1 MTFNFKAIWVIL
13 ILTIGLGTPV
23 LSEVAKVNID
33 KFGVAIEGY
42 DPVAYFE
49 KSQPVKGLTKY
60 RATHDGATY
69 QFASSHHKAQ
79 LENNPAKYVPEY
91 GGYCVFGMR

>member
-1 MTFNFKAIWVIL
+1 MTFNFKPIWVTL

-49 KSQPVKGLTKY
+49 KSQPVKGLT
-60 RATHDGATY
+60 
-69 QFASSHHKAQ
+69 
-79 LENNPAKYVPEY
+79 
-91 GGYCVFGMR
+91 